1 MQQILSVWSN
11 LDPRRRII
19 VVFATLAMFAAVI
32 GLSKMASKPSME
44 LLYAGLESGPAGEV
58 VQALEARGVV
68 YDIRGASIFV
78 ESSRR
83 DELRMTLASDGLPTN
98 SSQGYELLDNLSG
111 FGTTSQMFDAAYW
124 RAKEGELA
132 RTIVSSPLIRSARVH
147 LGNPTGSAFARQSK
161 PTASVTI
168 TTAEGALPA
177 RHAKALKFL
186 VASAISGLAPDDVSV
201 IDGRGGLVMSGDEAL
216 AGAPDSNNR
225 AMELKQN
232 AERLLAARLGYGNS
246 VVEITVETQTDREQ
260 IFERRFDP
268 EGRVAISS
276 ETEERST
283 SATDTRSAD
292 VTVAS
297 NLPAGEGGSGGD
309 SNSQDSET
317 RELVNYEVSETKREI
332 LRTPGAIKKLS
343 VAVLL
348 DGIRTV
354 DPDSGEETWTTRTP
368 GEIEDLRELVASAV
382 GLDES
387 RGDTLTMK
395 TLQFEP
401 LETAGTTGSVGFL
414 QSLHLDI
421 MGLVQLAVLALV
433 SLVLGLFVLR
443 PILASGSQSN
453 ATPALAPPAENNA
466 QPSQTNASQSTA
478 IAPIPIPDAPPN
490 LPALNGEIDEGNF
503 SAPQMATVSDF
514 DFGDDMP
521 GFSNDPVKRLKQMIE
536 DRQEE
541 TVEILRSWM
550 DEEEEK
556 T

>member
-1 MQQILSVWSN
+1 LQQILSVWSN

-19 VVFATLAMFAAVI
+19 VVFATIAMFAAVF
-32 GLSKMASKPSME
+32 GLSKMASKPSLE

-161 PTASVTI
+161 PTASVTV
-168 TTAEGALPA
+168 TTAEGSLPA

-186 VASAISGLAPDDVSV
+186 VASAISGLAPEDVSV

-216 AGAPDSNNR
+216 AGAPDANNR
-225 AMELKQN
+225 AAELKQN
-232 AERLLAARLGYGNS
+232 VERLLAARLGYGNS
-246 VVEITVETQTDREQ
+246 VVEISVETETDREQ

-276 ETEERST
+276 ETEERTT
-283 SATDTRSAD
+283 SATDTRSSD

-297 NLPAGEGGSGGD
+297 NLPTGDAGSGGD

-332 LRTPGAIKKLS
+332 LRSPGAVRKLS

-348 DGIRTV
+348 DGIRTI
-354 DPDSGEETWTTRTP
+354 DAETGEETWTARAP
-368 GEIEDLRELVASAV
+368 EEIADLRELVSSAV

-401 LETAGTTGSVGFL
+401 LEIAGTTGSVSFL
-414 QSLHLDI
+414 QGLHLDI
-421 MGLVQLAVLALV
+421 MGLVQLAVLAIV

-443 PILASGSQSN
+443 PILASATQSN
-453 ATPALAPPAENNA
+453 SRPALAPPNENGAGPA
-466 QPSQTNASQSTA
+466 QAQGAQSTA
-478 IAPIPIPDAPPN
+478 IAAIPIPGAPPP

-503 SAPQMATVSDF
+503 MAPQMATVSDF

-556 T
+556 A

>member
-1 MQQILSVWSN
+1 MQQILTVWSN

-19 VVFATLAMFAAVI
+19 VIFTTIAMFAAVF

-78 ESSRR
+78 ESARR

-161 PTASVTI
+161 PTASVTV
-168 TTAEGALPA
+168 TTAEGSLPA

-186 VASAISGLAPDDVSV
+186 VASAISGLAPEDVSV

-225 AMELKQN
+225 AAELKQN
-232 AERLLAARLGYGNS
+232 VERLLAARLGYGNS
-246 VVEITVETQTDREQ
+246 VVEISVETETDREQ

-276 ETEERST
+276 ETEERTT

-297 NLPAGEGGSGGD
+297 NLPSGDGSSGGD

-332 LRTPGAIKKLS
+332 LRAPGAVKKLS

-354 DPDSGEETWTTRTP
+354 DPETGAETWTTRAP
-368 GEIEDLRELVASAV
+368 EEIKDLRELVASAV

-401 LETAGTTGSVGFL
+401 LEAAGTAGSVGFL
-414 QSLHLDI
+414 QGLHLDI
-421 MGLVQLAVLALV
+421 MGLVQLAVLAVV

-443 PILASGSQSN
+443 PILSNGAQSSS
-453 ATPALAPPAENNA
+453 TPALAPPPENNA
-466 QPSQTNASQSTA
+466 EFARPQSTA
-478 IAPIPIPDAPPN
+478 IAPIPIPGAPPS
-490 LPALNGEIDEGNF
+490 LPALNGEIDDGNF
-503 SAPQMATVSDF
+503 MAPQMATVSDF
-514 DFGDDMP
+514 DLGDDMP
-521 GFSNDPVKRLKQMIE
+521 GFSSDPVKRLKQMIE

-556 T
+556 A

>member
-1 MQQILSVWSN
+1 MQQILSIWSN

-19 VVFATLAMFAAVI
+19 VAFATIAMFAAVF

-58 VQALEARGVV
+58 VQALEARGVI

-161 PTASVTI
+161 PTASVTV
-168 TTAEGALPA
+168 TTAEGSLPG

-186 VASAISGLAPDDVSV
+186 VASAISGLAPEDVSV

-216 AGAPDSNNR
+216 AGASDTNNR
-225 AMELKQN
+225 AAELKQN
-232 AERLLAARLGYGNS
+232 VERILAARLGYGNS
-246 VVEITVETQTDREQ
+246 VVEISVETETDREQ

-276 ETEERST
+276 ETEERT
-283 SATDTRSAD
+283 TTATDTRSAD

-297 NLPAGEGGSGGD
+297 NLPAGDGGSGGD
-309 SNSQDSET
+309 SNSQDSEI

-332 LRTPGAIKKLS
+332 LRSPGAVKKLS

-348 DGIRTV
+348 DGIRTT
-354 DPDSGEETWTTRTP
+354 DGDTGEEIWTPRAP
-368 GEIEDLRELVASAV
+368 EEIADLRELVASAV

-387 RGDTLTMK
+387 RGDTLTIK

-401 LETAGTTGSVGFL
+401 LAIAGTVGTVGFF
-414 QSLHLDI
+414 QSLHLDV
-421 MGLVQLAVLALV
+421 MALVQLAVLAIV

-443 PILASGSQSN
+443 PIFASGAQS
-453 ATPALAPPAENNA
+453 AAAPALAPPEG
-466 QPSQTNASQSTA
+466 SQQTPAAQSTA

-490 LPALNGEIDEGNF
+490 LPALNGEIDDGNF
-503 SAPQMATVSDF
+503 MAPQMATVSDF
-514 DFGDDMP
+514 DLGDDMP
-521 GFSNDPVKRLKQMIE
+521 GFSTDPVKRLKKMIE

-541 TVEILRSWM
+541 TVEVLRSWM
-550 DEEEEK
+550 GEEEESA
-556 T
+556 